1 MRVVIIVVI
10 IAIIILAL
18 VINGL
23 KSSETEEENYGL
35 DDNQY
40 REYVYKSVPKDFKPY
55 LQQILNAVDEIKEME
70 RRNSSEL
77 NQASYNAMVE
87 IYNKANEFFVLYWIT
102 LCISFVGKC
111 YKTRA
116 TNYKKF
122 FCEM

>member
-40 REYVYKSVPKDFKPY
+40 R
-55 LQQILNAVDEIKEME
+55 
-70 RRNSSEL
+70 
-77 NQASYNAMVE
+77 
-87 IYNKANEFFVLYWIT
+87 
-102 LCISFVGKC
+102 
-111 YKTRA
+111 
-116 TNYKKF
+116 
-122 FCEM
+122 

>member
-10 IAIIILAL
+10 IAIIIIAL

-23 KSSETEEENYGL
+23 KSSEPEQENYGL

-77 NQASYNAMVE
+77 NQASYNAMV
-87 IYNKANEFFVLYWIT
+87 
-102 LCISFVGKC
+102 
-111 YKTRA
+111 
-116 TNYKKF
+116 
-122 FCEM
+122 

>member
-70 RRNSSEL
+70 RLSEE
-77 NQASYNAMVE
+77 QE
-87 IYNKANEFFVLYWIT
+87 KALRERRRQENT
-102 LCISFVGKC
+102 
-111 YKTRA
+111 A
-116 TNYKKF
+116 
-122 FCEM
+122 

>member
-23 KSSETEEENYGL
+23 KSSEPEEENYGL

-87 IYNKANEFFVLYWIT
+87 IYNKANEIEEKIKEYWN
-102 LCISFVGKC
+102 S
-111 YKTRA
+111 
-116 TNYKKF
+116 N
-122 FCEM
+122 

>member
-1 MRVVIIVVI
+1 MWVVIIVVI

-18 VINGL
+18 VISGL
-23 KSSETEEENYGL
+23 KSSEHEEEEENYGL

-77 NQASYNAMVE
+77 NQASYNAMV
-87 IYNKANEFFVLYWIT
+87 
-102 LCISFVGKC
+102 
-111 YKTRA
+111 
-116 TNYKKF
+116 
-122 FCEM
+122 